1 MEWLFGLFHDG
12 SHIFLPS
19 IGVKSGLGPSSCIVY
34 EFPEKVV
41 VCGLWFN
48 FCLLNKLKTKNYYC
62 SSPFTIFIMFR
73 TVPTI
78 HIVNPKN
85 TMNHASIFFRSV
97 PLSPLPALR
106 LTFHRFPHIKYI
118 NPGMANMISDPKSE
132 PFNPITTS
140 TFVCRIAMVTVDAS
154 TPMAVLHPIQ
164 SPLLHEP
171 QSNRMKLPHRAEDG
185 VQIGAYSEVGD
196 GEVADDAESESDARD
211 GGRNGIARE
220 VEQDVSLRV
229 LSEHEI
235 SAHCA

>member
-1 MEWLFGLFHDG
+1 
-12 SHIFLPS
+12 
-19 IGVKSGLGPSSCIVY
+19 
-34 EFPEKVV
+34 
-41 VCGLWFN
+41 
-48 FCLLNKLKTKNYYC
+48 
-62 SSPFTIFIMFR
+62 
-73 TVPTI
+73 
-78 HIVNPKN
+78 
-85 TMNHASIFFRSV
+85 
-97 PLSPLPALR
+97 
-106 LTFHRFPHIKYI
+106 
-118 NPGMANMISDPKSE
+118 
-132 PFNPITTS
+132 
-140 TFVCRIAMVTVDAS
+140 MVTVDAS